1 MKPPLFSYI
10 RPGSLEEAVEAIAAT
25 DETDEEVR
33 ILAGGQSLIPLLN
46 FRLAYP
52 TVLVDLNIVDE
63 PPVVRKLIRKAP
75 KQP

>member
-1 MKPPLFSYI
+1 MKPPLSSSI
-10 RPGSLEEAVEAIAAT
+10 RPGSLIEAGEAIAAT

-33 ILAGGQSLIPLLN
+33 ILAGGQSLIPLLK